1 VDDMPLTLLTH
12 SQRRQQ
18 VINVHVVA
26 F

>member
-1 VDDMPLTLLTH
+1 MPLTLLTH